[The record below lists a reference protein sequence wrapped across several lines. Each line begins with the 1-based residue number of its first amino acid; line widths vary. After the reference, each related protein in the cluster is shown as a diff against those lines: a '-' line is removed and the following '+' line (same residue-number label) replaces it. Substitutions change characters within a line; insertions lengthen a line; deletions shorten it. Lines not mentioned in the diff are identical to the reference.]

1 MSCIDKILEF
11 YENADMVHSIR
22 GKIWFSQI
30 LVKLMTELDG
40 GHTNHLE
47 VRNCLILLLN
57 LASNSEAPPDI
68 YHSKGKDSRELS
80 DNEKQELYQMLQ
92 SELDRDVNN

>member
-11 YENADMVHSIR
+11 YENAEMINSIR

-30 LVKLMTELDG
+30 LVRLMTELDE
-40 GHTNHLE
+40 GHTNFLE

-57 LASNSEAPPDI
+57 LASNTEAPDL
-68 YHSKGKDSRELS
+68 YQNKGKDSGDLS
-80 DNEKQELYQMLQ
+80 DNEKQDLYELLQ
-92 SELDRDVNN
+92 SELNRETNN

>member
-1 MSCIDKILEF
+1 MSCINKILEF
-11 YENADMVHSIR
+11 YENAEMINSIR

-30 LVKLMTELDG
+30 LVRLMTELDC

-57 LASNSEAPPDI
+57 LATNNQAPDH
-68 YHSKGKDSRELS
+68 YQSKGKDSGDLS
-80 DNEKQELYQMLQ
+80 DNEKQELYELLQ
-92 SELDRDVNN
+92 SELNRELNN